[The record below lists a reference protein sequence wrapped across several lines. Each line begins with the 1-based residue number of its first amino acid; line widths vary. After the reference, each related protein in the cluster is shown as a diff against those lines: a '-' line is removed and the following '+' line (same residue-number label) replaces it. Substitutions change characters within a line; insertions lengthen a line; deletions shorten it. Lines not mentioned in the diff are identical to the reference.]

1 LSNKSAKG
9 SKIIRI
15 CCEPEEYNLALNDHD
30 EFRALLDRESSACP
44 ELFPSEIING
54 YSLEGKTEPSKKMDN
69 QQFQKIKLSSNEV
82 VYSVY
87 PAFVMP
93 NLIAYT
99 KDVEKALF
107 LRKYNVPYSALVHT
121 FGKDEMFWYRAERTF
136 SSCSIIGTT
145 IKKKKTCQNTLPQM
159 KNMEK

>member
-1 LSNKSAKG
+1 LSNTSTKG

-15 CCEPEEYNLALNDHD
+15 CCEKEEYNLALNDHD
-30 EFRALLDRESSACP
+30 KFRTLLDRESSACP

-93 NLIAYT
+93 NLTAYT
-99 KDVEKALF
+99 EDVEKALF

-121 FGKDEMFWYRAERTF
+121 FGKSEMFWYRIERTF
-136 SSCSIIGTT
+136 SSCSIVGTT
-145 IKKKKTCQNTLPQM
+145 IKKKKTCHNTLPQM
-159 KNMEK
+159 KSMEK